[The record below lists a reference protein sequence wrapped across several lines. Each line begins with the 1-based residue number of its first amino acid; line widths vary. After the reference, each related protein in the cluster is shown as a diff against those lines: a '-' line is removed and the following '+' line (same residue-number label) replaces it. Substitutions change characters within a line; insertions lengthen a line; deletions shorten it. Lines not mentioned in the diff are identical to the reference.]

1 MPPDVRGRLP
11 RTAGWQPALPCTKI
25 ILMPDRASI
34 HAVTVTQN
42 TSAFTEL
49 MLRTL
54 FLTNE
59 LGGFEFRLTV
69 LDNNSSDPEFGAL
82 KAYLGAQ
89 QIPLVPTGFPYYVAA
104 EQHGA
109 ALTDFVRDHVGCTH
123 YLFLDAD
130 MWFVEQNTIAT
141 MLRELQS
148 APPNTFAIQ
157 ARIYGYYV
165 GFVYEG
171 RDGIPGTNAFEHI
184 PTWPIEFEGRTYV
197 NRYATRCSPVCSLI
211 ANTPLFRHVV
221 ATVGLSQAIRFGI
234 GEVAYHD
241 TFSLMTQ
248 VMATHRQQF
257 RVSSQ
262 IVNHFTQT
270 SYVNADRSVRE
281 RDCQSMID
289 ELREGRGITHPRF
302 RRPESLFPTR

>member
-89 QIPLVPTGFPYYVAA
+89 QIPLAPTGFSYYVAA

-109 ALTDFVRDHVGCTH
+109 ALTDFVRDHDDCTH

-130 MWFVEQNTIAT
+130 MWFVEQNTVRT
-141 MLRELQS
+141 MLDELR
-148 APPNTFAIQ
+148 AAGPDIFAVQ

-171 RDGIPGTNAFEHI
+171 RDGIPGWG
-184 PTWPIEFEGRTYV
+184 P
-197 NRYATRCSPVCSLI
+197 NRYSGHKDDPDHPLWRYFLPRHNNLFASRYSIGSAFHVERPTGKLPPCSP
-211 ANTPLFRHVV
+211 R
-221 ATVGLSQAIRFGI
+221 
-234 GEVAYHD
+234 
-241 TFSLMTQ
+241 
-248 VMATHRQQF
+248 
-257 RVSSQ
+257 SS
-262 IVNHFTQT
+262 
-270 SYVNADRSVRE
+270 
-281 RDCQSMID
+281 
-289 ELREGRGITHPRF
+289 
-302 RRPESLFPTR
+302 